1 MIILERVGVEKLKA
15 VVVEEV
21 TEVLDVSK
29 GEEKGSEE
37 EVDMSRR
44 KIKWRQG
51 HYHWLLQL

>member
-21 TEVLDVSK
+21 TAVLDVSK

-37 EVDMSRR
+37 
-44 KIKWRQG
+44 
-51 HYHWLLQL
+51 